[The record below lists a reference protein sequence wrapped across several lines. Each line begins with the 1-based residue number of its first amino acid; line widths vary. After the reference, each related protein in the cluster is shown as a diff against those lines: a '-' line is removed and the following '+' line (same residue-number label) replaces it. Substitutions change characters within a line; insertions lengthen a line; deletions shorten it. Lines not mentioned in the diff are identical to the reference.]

1 MRTGRVG
8 HGGRT
13 GRPVAILALLLGL
26 ALTGCASPTGSPA
39 ASVAIVSASPS
50 ASPGLASPDG
60 SSAAPSASP
69 GAPGSAS
76 ASPGPSAAAFASA
89 GASASA
95 DASASPAPSP
105 SPSPIV
111 GYTGGTATATIT
123 LPSGT
128 LPYAGGSCEHGSAD
142 AWLAVNIGQP
152 NGPEYFGLVA
162 GRSPYGPTDLQVA
175 AGGGTL
181 KGDAVLV
188 TYLHAGAPFVLDH
201 NSATVILVTDLSG
214 GTFSGHLAD
223 GTQVRG
229 SFSC

>member
-1 MRTGRVG
+1 MGSGGTGS
-8 HGGRT
+8 GGRT
-13 GRPVAILALLLGL
+13 RRLVAILALLLGL
-26 ALTGCASPTGSPA
+26 AVAGCASPAGTPA
-39 ASVAIVSASPS
+39 ASAAAS
-50 ASPGLASPDG
+50 
-60 SSAAPSASP
+60 
-69 GAPGSAS
+69 
-76 ASPGPSAAAFASA
+76 AFASA
-89 GASASA
+89 FAF
-95 DASASPAPSP
+95 ASPSESGAPSP

-111 GYTGGTATATIT
+111 GYTGGPATATVT

-128 LPYAGGSCEHGSAD
+128 LSYAGGSCEHGSAD

-201 NSATVILVTDLSG
+201 DSATVILVTDLSG